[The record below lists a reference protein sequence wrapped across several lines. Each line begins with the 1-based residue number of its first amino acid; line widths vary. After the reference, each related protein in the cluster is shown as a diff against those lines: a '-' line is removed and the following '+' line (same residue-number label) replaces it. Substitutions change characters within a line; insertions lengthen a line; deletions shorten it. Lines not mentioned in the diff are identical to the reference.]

1 MLRFL
6 AESRKYHR
14 IDYFSSLMT
23 MENIFSIRNYEA
35 MEDSCY
41 LHLFMK
47 DLITDYGKSN
57 HSFFKSLSAGWETA
71 AVAVWRESEPRDLGR
86 L

>member
-6 AESRKYHR
+6 AEVRVESTTELTN
-14 IDYFSSLMT
+14 SLMT